1 MDKSDKV
8 WRINKNDEKPKV
20 RNCDQQLLNGA
31 YFGNWQVVKKWVEA
45 GGNPNYMEE
54 RDGWLPIHYAARWG
68 DMRMLLL
75 LLKAGADIDGK
86 TNSNETALHKAARW
100 NRREIAIALLK
111 RGAKIEIKNGDGNKA
126 ADMTTEQWMKDI
138 INHFEE
144 FLANEKIENEKKIA
158 SKAELEQKLAER
170 KKDFGY

>member
-1 MDKSDKV
+1 
-8 WRINKNDEKPKV
+8 
-20 RNCDQQLLNGA
+20 
-31 YFGNWQVVKKWVEA
+31 
-45 GGNPNYMEE
+45 
-54 RDGWLPIHYAARWG
+54 
-68 DMRMLLL
+68 MLLL

-126 ADMTTEQWMKDI
+126 ADMTTEQWMKDL

-144 FLANEKIENEKKIA
+144 FLANEKIEKMKKSVA
-158 SKAELEQKLAER
+158 KTELEQKLAER
-170 KKDFGY
+170 KKEFGY